1 MKNTFENNTL
11 TIFPEGNIDTAN
23 AEAVGKQI
31 ETIRASHPEG
41 QLVLD
46 LDELKYISSA
56 GLRQI
61 LKLKKK
67 ENDLKI
73 INCSPEIYEI
83 FEMTGF
89 SEMMDI
95 QKGYRKMS
103 VEGCEKIGEGSNG
116 IVYRLNEDTII
127 KVYKNS
133 DALDDIERERELA
146 KKALV
151 LGINTAIPFDVVRVG
166 DKYGSVFELL
176 SSKSITKWIISDP
189 DNKDKYIRIFADLL
203 KEIHNTTVKDG
214 LLPDARKTAIG
225 WAEWLK
231 GHLPDDTYETLHSL
245 MEGIPETDHM
255 IHGDYHTNNVHYD
268 NDEAILIDMDTLS
281 VGDPILE
288 FASIFLAYHGYGELD
303 HTLVEDF
310 LKLDWDT
317 ANYILDK
324 LVEMYFNDKDE
335 EYRRSVMDKAK
346 VIGYTRMLRRT
357 IKRTPE
363 NTELIE
369 HTRKQLIDYVAKTDS
384 LKIG

>member
-1 MKNTFENNTL
+1 MKNTFENNVL

-23 AEAVGKQI
+23 AEQVGKEI
-31 ETIRASHPEG
+31 ETIRNIHPAG

-67 ENDLKI
+67 EKDLKI
-73 INCSPEIYEI
+73 INCSSEIYEI

-89 SEMMDI
+89 AEMMDI
-95 QKGYRKMS
+95 QKGFRRMS
-103 VEGCEKIGEGSNG
+103 IDGCEKIGEGSNG
-116 IVYRLNEDTII
+116 VVYRLNEDTII

-133 DALDDIERERELA
+133 DALDDIKRERELA
-146 KKALV
+146 RKALV

-189 DNKDKYIRIFADLL
+189 ENKDKYIRIFADLL
-203 KEIHNTTVKDG
+203 KEIHHTKVKDG

-225 WAEWLK
+225 WVEWLK
-231 GHLPDDTYETLHSL
+231 GHIPEETYEKLHRL
-245 MEGIPETDHM
+245 IEDIPESDMM

-281 VGDPILE
+281 VGDPIFE
-288 FASIFLAYHGYGELD
+288 FASIYLAYQGYGVLD
-303 HTLVEDF
+303 HSLIEEF

-317 ANYILDK
+317 AAYILDK
-324 LVEMYFNDKDE
+324 LIEMYFDDKDE
-335 EYRRSVMDKAK
+335 EYRKSVMEKAK
-346 VIGYTRMLRRT
+346 VIGFTRMLRRT
-357 IKRTPE
+357 IKRTPD
-363 NTELIE
+363 NTELIDY
-369 HTRKQLIDYVAKTDS
+369 TRKQLVDLVAKTDS
-384 LKIG
+384 LRME